1 MRANKMKGV
10 NGEVLRRKIYT
21 QLLAWK
27 NSKAK
32 KDAILLRGVRQ
43 CGKTYI
49 VREFGKREYTSFIE
63 INFIERPDL
72 QDIFTGN
79 LNVDNMI
86 QQIKLNLPGCEFIPG
101 DTLLFFDEI
110 QDAPNARTSLKFWA
124 QDGRFD
130 CIASGSLLGID
141 YKNEV
146 SIPVG
151 YEQQLVMHTLD
162 LEEFLWALEIDMQ
175 LQDLLLPY
183 VDGTKRIPDATHN
196 ALSKYLQEYMV
207 VGGLP
212 EVVSTYVA
220 TKDFYKVHLLQEKI
234 LRDYQDD
241 IAKYAVNQDKI
252 KAKQCF
258 LSIPR
263 QLSKENHKFQYSVVE
278 KKATARKFISSLDW
292 LHNAGLI
299 DFAYNVN
306 SLWFPLKAYVKAEQF
321 RVYLCD
327 IGLLVAMYGYQMKVA
342 ILSDALE
349 GPAKGGIYE
358 SLVADILAKRGEELY
373 YYKKEDSTLEIEF
386 LLERDCKLV
395 PIEVK
400 ARKGATRSLNELLKM
415 EQIEKG
421 YKLTAQNT
429 GVVDKKITLPLYMST
444 VI

>member
-1 MRANKMKGV
+1 M
-10 NGEVLRRKIYT
+10 LRRKIYDK
-21 QLLAWK
+21 LLAWK
-27 NSKAK
+27 NNKGK

-49 VREFGKREYTSFIE
+49 VREFGKREYKNFIE
-63 INFIERPDL
+63 INFIERPDM
-72 QDIFTGN
+72 QAVFSGN
-79 LNVDNMI
+79 LDVDNMV
-86 QQIKLNLPGCEFIPG
+86 QQIKLSMPGCQFIPG
-101 DTLLFFDEI
+101 ETLLFLDEI
-110 QDAPNARTSLKFWA
+110 QDVPNARTSLKFWT

-130 CIASGSLLGID
+130 CIASGSLLGMD

-151 YEQQLVMHTLD
+151 YERQLIMRTLD
-162 LEEFLWALEIDMQ
+162 FEEFIWALGAEVNLKEM
-175 LQDLLLPY
+175 LAPY
-183 VDGTKRIPDATHN
+183 VDGAKRVPEAMHN
-196 ALSKYLQEYMV
+196 SLNKYLQEYMV

-212 EVVSTYVA
+212 EVVDTYIA
-220 TKDFYKVHLLQEKI
+220 TKDFYQVHLLQEKI

-241 IAKYAVNQDKI
+241 IAKYALNQDKI

-278 KKATARKFISSLDW
+278 KKATARKFTSSLDW

-306 SLWFPLKAYVKAEQF
+306 SPWFPLKAHVKEDQF
-321 RVYLCD
+321 RIYLCD
-327 IGLLVAMYGYQMKVA
+327 IGLLVAMYGYQLKIA
-342 ILSDALE
+342 LLSDALE

-386 LLERDCKLV
+386 ILERDCKLV
-395 PIEVK
+395 PVEVK
-400 ARKGATRSLNELLKM
+400 ARKGSTRSLNELLKM
-415 EQIEKG
+415 DNIERG

-429 GVVDKKITLPLYMST
+429 GVVEKKITLPLYMAA
-444 VI
+444 II

>member
-1 MRANKMKGV
+1 M
-10 NGEVLRRKIYT
+10 LRRKIYDK
-21 QLLAWK
+21 LLAWK
-27 NSKAK
+27 NNKGK

-49 VREFGKREYTSFIE
+49 VREFGKREYKNFIE
-63 INFIERPDL
+63 INFIERPDM
-72 QDIFTGN
+72 QAVFSGN
-79 LNVDNMI
+79 LDVDNMV
-86 QQIKLNLPGCEFIPG
+86 QQIKLSMPGCQFIPG
-101 DTLLFFDEI
+101 ETLLFLDEI
-110 QDAPNARTSLKFWA
+110 QDVPNARTSLKFWT

-130 CIASGSLLGID
+130 CIASGSLLGMD

-151 YEQQLVMHTLD
+151 YERQLIMRTLD
-162 LEEFLWALEIDMQ
+162 FEEFIWALGAEVNLKEM
-175 LQDLLLPY
+175 LAPY
-183 VDGTKRIPDATHN
+183 VDGAKRVPEAMHN
-196 ALSKYLQEYMV
+196 SLNKYLQEYMV

-212 EVVSTYVA
+212 EVVDTYIA
-220 TKDFYKVHLLQEKI
+220 TKDFYQVHLLQEKI

-241 IAKYAVNQDKI
+241 IAKYALNQDKI

-278 KKATARKFISSLDW
+278 KKATARKFTSSLDW

-306 SLWFPLKAYVKAEQF
+306 SPWFPLKAHVKEDQF

-327 IGLLVAMYGYQMKVA
+327 IGLLVAMYGYQLKIA
-342 ILSDALE
+342 LLSDALE

-386 LLERDCKLV
+386 ILERDCKLV
-395 PIEVK
+395 PVEVK
-400 ARKGATRSLNELLKM
+400 ARKDSTRSLNELLKM
-415 EQIEKG
+415 DNIERG

-429 GVVDKKITLPLYMST
+429 GVVEKKITLPLYMAA
-444 VI
+444 II

>member
-1 MRANKMKGV
+1 M
-10 NGEVLRRKIYT
+10 LRRKIYDK
-21 QLLAWK
+21 LLAWK
-27 NSKAK
+27 NSAGK
-32 KDAILLRGVRQ
+32 KDAVLLRGVRQ

-49 VREFGKREYTSFIE
+49 VREFGKREYKNFIE
-63 INFIERPDL
+63 INFIERPDM
-72 QDIFTGN
+72 QAVFSGN
-79 LNVDNMI
+79 LDVDSMV
-86 QQIKLNLPGCEFIPG
+86 QQIKLSMPGCQFIPG
-101 DTLLFFDEI
+101 ETLLFLDEI
-110 QDAPNARTSLKFWA
+110 QDAPNARTSLKFWT

-151 YEQQLVMHTLD
+151 YEQQLIMRTLD
-162 LEEFLWALEIDMQ
+162 FEEFLWALGVEVNLKEM
-175 LQDLLLPY
+175 LAPY
-183 VDGTKRIPDATHN
+183 VDGAKRVPEAMHN
-196 ALSKYLQEYMV
+196 SLNKYLQEYMV

-212 EVVSTYVA
+212 EVVDTYIA
-220 TKDFYKVHLLQEKI
+220 TKDFYQVHLLQEKI

-241 IAKYAVNQDKI
+241 IAKYALNQDKI

-278 KKATARKFISSLDW
+278 KKATARKFTSSLDW

-306 SLWFPLKAYVKAEQF
+306 SPWFPLKAYVKENQF

-327 IGLLVAMYGYQMKVA
+327 IGLLVAMYGYQLKIA
-342 ILSDALE
+342 LLSDALE

-386 LLERDCKLV
+386 ILERDCKLV
-395 PIEVK
+395 PVEVK
-400 ARKGATRSLNELLKM
+400 ARKGSTRSLNELLKM
-415 EQIEKG
+415 DNIERG

-429 GVVDKKITLPLYMST
+429 GVVEKKITLPLYMAA
-444 VI
+444 II

>member
-1 MRANKMKGV
+1 M
-10 NGEVLRRKIYT
+10 LRRKIYDK
-21 QLLAWK
+21 LLAWK
-27 NSKAK
+27 NNKGK

-49 VREFGKREYTSFIE
+49 VREFGKREYKNFIE
-63 INFIERPDL
+63 INFIERPDM
-72 QDIFTGN
+72 QAVFSGN
-79 LNVDNMI
+79 LDVDNMV
-86 QQIKLNLPGCEFIPG
+86 QQIKLSMPGCQFIPG
-101 DTLLFFDEI
+101 ETLLFLDEI
-110 QDAPNARTSLKFWA
+110 QDVPNARTSLKFWT

-130 CIASGSLLGID
+130 CIASGSLLGMD

-151 YEQQLVMHTLD
+151 YERQLIMRTLD
-162 LEEFLWALEIDMQ
+162 FEEFIWALGAEVNLKEM
-175 LQDLLLPY
+175 LAPY
-183 VDGTKRIPDATHN
+183 VDGAKRVPEAMHN
-196 ALSKYLQEYMV
+196 SLNKYLQEYMV

-212 EVVSTYVA
+212 EVVDTYIA
-220 TKDFYKVHLLQEKI
+220 TKDFYQVHLLQEKI

-241 IAKYAVNQDKI
+241 IAKYALNQDKI

-278 KKATARKFISSLDW
+278 KKATARKFTSSLDW

-306 SLWFPLKAYVKAEQF
+306 SPWFPLKAHVKEDQF

-327 IGLLVAMYGYQMKVA
+327 IGLLVAMYGYQLKIA
-342 ILSDALE
+342 LLSDALE

-386 LLERDCKLV
+386 ILERDCKLV
-395 PIEVK
+395 PVEVK
-400 ARKGATRSLNELLKM
+400 ARKGSTRSLNELLKM
-415 EQIEKG
+415 DNIEIG

-429 GVVDKKITLPLYMST
+429 GVVEKKITLPLYMAA
-444 VI
+444 II

>member
-1 MRANKMKGV
+1 M
-10 NGEVLRRKIYT
+10 LRRKIYDK
-21 QLLAWK
+21 LLAWK
-27 NSKAK
+27 NNKGK

-49 VREFGKREYTSFIE
+49 VREFGKREYKNFIE
-63 INFIERPDL
+63 INFIERPDM
-72 QDIFTGN
+72 QAVFSGN
-79 LNVDNMI
+79 LDVDNMV
-86 QQIKLNLPGCEFIPG
+86 QQIKLSMPGCQFIPG
-101 DTLLFFDEI
+101 ETLLFLDEI
-110 QDAPNARTSLKFWA
+110 QDVPNARTSLKFWT

-130 CIASGSLLGID
+130 CIASGSLLGMD

-151 YEQQLVMHTLD
+151 YEQQLIMRTLD
-162 LEEFLWALEIDMQ
+162 FEEFIWALGAEVNLKEM
-175 LQDLLLPY
+175 LAPY
-183 VDGTKRIPDATHN
+183 VDGAKRVPEAMHN
-196 ALSKYLQEYMV
+196 SLNKYLQEYMV

-212 EVVSTYVA
+212 EVVDTYIA
-220 TKDFYKVHLLQEKI
+220 TKDFYQVHLLQEKI

-241 IAKYAVNQDKI
+241 IAKYALNQDKI

-278 KKATARKFISSLDW
+278 KKATARKFTSSLDW

-306 SLWFPLKAYVKAEQF
+306 SPWFPLKAHVKEDQF

-327 IGLLVAMYGYQMKVA
+327 IGLLVAMYGYQLKIA
-342 ILSDALE
+342 LLSDVLE

-386 LLERDCKLV
+386 ILERDCKLV
-395 PIEVK
+395 PVEVK
-400 ARKGATRSLNELLKM
+400 ARKGSTRSLNELLKM
-415 EQIEKG
+415 DNIERG

-429 GVVDKKITLPLYMST
+429 GVVEKKITLPLYMAA
-444 VI
+444 II

>member
-1 MRANKMKGV
+1 M
-10 NGEVLRRKIYT
+10 LRRKIYE

-27 NSKAK
+27 KSEK
-32 KDAILLRGVRQ
+32 KDAILLRGVIQ

-49 VREFGKREYTSFIE
+49 VRELGRQEYKNFIE
-63 INFIERPDL
+63 INFIERPELKTVFSGSMD
-72 QDIFTGN
+72 
-79 LNVDNMI
+79 VDSMV
-86 QQIKLNLPGCEFIPG
+86 QQIKLNMPGCQFVPG
-101 DTLLFFDEI
+101 ETLLFLDEI
-110 QDAPNARTSLKFWA
+110 QDAPNARTSLKFWV

-151 YEQQLVMHTLD
+151 YEQQLIMRTLD
-162 LEEFLWALEIDMQ
+162 FEEFLWALNVDIK
-175 LQDLLLPY
+175 LQETLLPY
-183 VDGTKRIPDATHN
+183 LDGTKMVPEAMHS

-212 EVVSTYVA
+212 EVVSMYVA
-220 TKDFYKVHLLQEKI
+220 TKDFYKVHNLQEKI

-252 KAKQCF
+252 KARQCF

-306 SLWFPLKAYVKAEQF
+306 SLWFPLKAYVKEEQF

-327 IGLLVAMYGYQMKVA
+327 IGLLVAMYGYQMKA
-342 ILSDALE
+342 ALLTGSLE
-349 GPAKGGIYE
+349 GAAKGGLYE
-358 SLVADILAKRGEELY
+358 SLVADMLAKRGEDLY

-386 LLERDCKLV
+386 MLERSCRLV
-395 PIEVK
+395 PVEVK
-400 ARKGATRSLNELLKM
+400 AKKGSTRSLNELLKL
-415 EQIEKG
+415 EQIDRG

-429 GVVDKKITLPLYMST
+429 GVVGKKITLPLYMAA
-444 VI
+444 VM

>member
-1 MRANKMKGV
+1 M
-10 NGEVLRRKIYT
+10 LRRKIYDK
-21 QLLAWK
+21 LLAWK
-27 NSKAK
+27 KRTGK

-49 VREFGKREYTSFIE
+49 VREFGKREYKNFIE
-63 INFIERPDL
+63 INFIERPDM
-72 QDIFTGN
+72 QAVFSGN
-79 LNVDNMI
+79 LDVDNMV
-86 QQIKLNLPGCEFIPG
+86 QQIKLSMPGCQFIPG
-101 DTLLFFDEI
+101 ETLLFLDEI
-110 QDAPNARTSLKFWA
+110 QDAPNARTSLKFWT

-151 YEQQLVMHTLD
+151 YEQQLIMRTLD
-162 LEEFLWALEIDMQ
+162 FEEFIWALGAEVNLKEM
-175 LQDLLLPY
+175 LAPY
-183 VDGTKRIPDATHN
+183 VDGAKRVPEAMHN
-196 ALSKYLQEYMV
+196 SLNKYLQEYMV

-212 EVVSTYVA
+212 EVVDTYIA
-220 TKDFYKVHLLQEKI
+220 TKDFYQVHLLQEKI

-241 IAKYAVNQDKI
+241 IAKYALNQDKI

-278 KKATARKFISSLDW
+278 KKATARKFTSSLDW

-306 SLWFPLKAYVKAEQF
+306 SPWFPLKAYVKEDQF

-327 IGLLVAMYGYQMKVA
+327 IGLLVAMYGYQLKIA
-342 ILSDALE
+342 LLSDALE

-386 LLERDCKLV
+386 ILERDCKLV
-395 PIEVK
+395 PVEVK
-400 ARKGATRSLNELLKM
+400 ARKGSTRSLNELLKM
-415 EQIEKG
+415 DNIERG

-429 GVVDKKITLPLYMST
+429 GVVEKKITLPLYMAAI
-444 VI
+444 V

>member
-1 MRANKMKGV
+1 M
-10 NGEVLRRKIYT
+10 LRRKIYDK
-21 QLLAWK
+21 LLAWK
-27 NSKAK
+27 NNKGK

-49 VREFGKREYTSFIE
+49 VREFGKREYKNFIE
-63 INFIERPDL
+63 INFIERPDM
-72 QDIFTGN
+72 QAVFSGN
-79 LNVDNMI
+79 LDVDNMV
-86 QQIKLNLPGCEFIPG
+86 QQIKLSMPGCQFIPG
-101 DTLLFFDEI
+101 ETLLFLDEI
-110 QDAPNARTSLKFWA
+110 QDVPNARTSLKFWT

-130 CIASGSLLGID
+130 CIASGSLLGMD

-151 YEQQLVMHTLD
+151 YERQLIMRTLD
-162 LEEFLWALEIDMQ
+162 FEEFIWALGAEVNLKEM
-175 LQDLLLPY
+175 LAPY
-183 VDGTKRIPDATHN
+183 VDGAKRVPEAMHN
-196 ALSKYLQEYMV
+196 SLNKYLQEYMV

-212 EVVSTYVA
+212 EVVDTYIA
-220 TKDFYKVHLLQEKI
+220 TKDFYQVHLLQEKI

-241 IAKYAVNQDKI
+241 IAKYALNQDKI

-263 QLSKENHKFQYSVVE
+263 QLSKENHKFQYSAVE
-278 KKATARKFISSLDW
+278 KKTTARKFTSSLDW

-306 SLWFPLKAYVKAEQF
+306 SPWFPLKAHVKEDQF

-327 IGLLVAMYGYQMKVA
+327 IGLLVAMYGYQLKIA
-342 ILSDALE
+342 LLSDALE

-386 LLERDCKLV
+386 ILERDCKLV
-395 PIEVK
+395 PVEVK
-400 ARKGATRSLNELLKM
+400 ARKGSTRSLNELIKM
-415 EQIEKG
+415 DNIERG

-429 GVVDKKITLPLYMST
+429 GIVEKKITLPLYMAA
-444 VI
+444 II

>member
-1 MRANKMKGV
+1 M
-10 NGEVLRRKIYT
+10 LRRKIYDK
-21 QLLAWK
+21 LLAWK
-27 NSKAK
+27 NNKGK

-49 VREFGKREYTSFIE
+49 VREFGKREYKNFIE
-63 INFIERPDL
+63 INFIERPDM
-72 QDIFTGN
+72 QAVFSGN
-79 LNVDNMI
+79 LDVDNMVK
-86 QQIKLNLPGCEFIPG
+86 QIKLSMPGCQFIPG
-101 DTLLFFDEI
+101 ETLLFLDEI
-110 QDAPNARTSLKFWA
+110 QDVPNARTSLKFWT

-130 CIASGSLLGID
+130 CIASGSLLGMD

-151 YEQQLVMHTLD
+151 YEQQLIMRTLD
-162 LEEFLWALEIDMQ
+162 FEEFIWALGAEVNLKEM
-175 LQDLLLPY
+175 LAPY
-183 VDGTKRIPDATHN
+183 VDGAKRVPEAMHN
-196 ALSKYLQEYMV
+196 SLNKYLQEYMV

-212 EVVSTYVA
+212 EVVDTYIA
-220 TKDFYKVHLLQEKI
+220 TKDFYQVHLLQEKI
-234 LRDYQDD
+234 LREYQDD
-241 IAKYAVNQDKI
+241 IAKYALNQDKI

-278 KKATARKFISSLDW
+278 KKATARKFTSSLDW

-306 SLWFPLKAYVKAEQF
+306 SPWFPLKAHVKEDQF

-327 IGLLVAMYGYQMKVA
+327 IGLLVAMYGYQLKIA
-342 ILSDALE
+342 LLSDALE

-386 LLERDCKLV
+386 ILERDCKLV
-395 PIEVK
+395 PVEVK
-400 ARKGATRSLNELLKM
+400 ARKGSTRSLNELLKM
-415 EQIEKG
+415 DNIERG

-429 GVVDKKITLPLYMST
+429 GVVEKKITLPLYMAA
-444 VI
+444 II

>member
-1 MRANKMKGV
+1 M
-10 NGEVLRRKIYT
+10 LRRKIYDK
-21 QLLAWK
+21 LLAWK
-27 NSKAK
+27 NNKGK

-49 VREFGKREYTSFIE
+49 VREFGKREYKNFIE
-63 INFIERPDL
+63 INFIERPDM
-72 QDIFTGN
+72 QAVFSGN
-79 LNVDNMI
+79 LDVDNMV
-86 QQIKLNLPGCEFIPG
+86 QQIKLSMPGCQFIPG
-101 DTLLFFDEI
+101 ETLLFLDEI
-110 QDAPNARTSLKFWA
+110 QDVPNARTSLKFWT

-130 CIASGSLLGID
+130 CIASGSLLGMD

-151 YEQQLVMHTLD
+151 YERQLIMRTLD
-162 LEEFLWALEIDMQ
+162 FEEFIWALGAEVNLKEM
-175 LQDLLLPY
+175 LAPY
-183 VDGTKRIPDATHN
+183 VDGAKRVPEAMHN
-196 ALSKYLQEYMV
+196 SLNKYLQEYMV

-212 EVVSTYVA
+212 EVVDTYIA
-220 TKDFYKVHLLQEKI
+220 TKDFYQVHLLQEKI

-241 IAKYAVNQDKI
+241 IAKYALNQDKI

-278 KKATARKFISSLDW
+278 KKATARKFTSSLDW

-306 SLWFPLKAYVKAEQF
+306 SPWFPLKAHVKEDQF

-327 IGLLVAMYGYQMKVA
+327 IGLLVAMDGYQLKIA
-342 ILSDALE
+342 LLSDALE

-386 LLERDCKLV
+386 ILERDCKLV
-395 PIEVK
+395 PVEVK
-400 ARKGATRSLNELLKM
+400 ARKGSTRSLNELLKM
-415 EQIEKG
+415 DNIERG

-429 GVVDKKITLPLYMST
+429 GVVEKKITLPLYMAA
-444 VI
+444 II

>member
-1 MRANKMKGV
+1 M
-10 NGEVLRRKIYT
+10 LRRKIYDK
-21 QLLAWK
+21 LLAWK
-27 NSKAK
+27 NNKGK

-49 VREFGKREYTSFIE
+49 VREFCKREYKNFIE
-63 INFIERPDL
+63 INFIERPDM
-72 QDIFTGN
+72 QAVFSGN
-79 LNVDNMI
+79 LDVDNMV
-86 QQIKLNLPGCEFIPG
+86 QQIKLSMPGCQFIPG
-101 DTLLFFDEI
+101 ETLLFLDEI
-110 QDAPNARTSLKFWA
+110 QDVPNARTSLKFWT

-130 CIASGSLLGID
+130 CIASGSLLGMD

-151 YEQQLVMHTLD
+151 YEQQLIMRTLD
-162 LEEFLWALEIDMQ
+162 FEEFIWALGAEVNLKEM
-175 LQDLLLPY
+175 LAPY
-183 VDGTKRIPDATHN
+183 VDGAKRVPEAMHN
-196 ALSKYLQEYMV
+196 SLNKYLQEYMV

-212 EVVSTYVA
+212 EVVDTYIA
-220 TKDFYKVHLLQEKI
+220 TKDFYQVHLLQEKI

-241 IAKYAVNQDKI
+241 IAKYALNQDKI

-278 KKATARKFISSLDW
+278 KKATARKFTSSLDW

-306 SLWFPLKAYVKAEQF
+306 SPWFPLKAHVKEDQF

-327 IGLLVAMYGYQMKVA
+327 IGLLVAMYGYQLKIA
-342 ILSDALE
+342 LLSDALE

-386 LLERDCKLV
+386 ILERDCKLV
-395 PIEVK
+395 PVEVK
-400 ARKGATRSLNELLKM
+400 ARKGSTRSLNELLKM
-415 EQIEKG
+415 DNIERG

-429 GVVDKKITLPLYMST
+429 GVVEKKITLPLYMAA
-444 VI
+444 II

>member
-1 MRANKMKGV
+1 M
-10 NGEVLRRKIYT
+10 LRRKIYDK
-21 QLLAWK
+21 LLAWK
-27 NSKAK
+27 NNQGK

-49 VREFGKREYTSFIE
+49 VREFGKREYKNFIE
-63 INFIERPDL
+63 INFIERPDM
-72 QDIFTGN
+72 QAVFSGN
-79 LNVDNMI
+79 LDVDNMV
-86 QQIKLNLPGCEFIPG
+86 QQIKLSMPGCQFIPSE
-101 DTLLFFDEI
+101 TLLFLDEI
-110 QDAPNARTSLKFWA
+110 QDVPNARTSLKFWT

-130 CIASGSLLGID
+130 CIASGSLLGMD

-151 YEQQLVMHTLD
+151 YEQQLIMRTLD
-162 LEEFLWALEIDMQ
+162 FEEFIWALGAEVNLKEM
-175 LQDLLLPY
+175 LAPY
-183 VDGTKRIPDATHN
+183 VDGAKRVPEAMHN
-196 ALSKYLQEYMV
+196 SLNKYLQEYMV

-212 EVVSTYVA
+212 EVVDTYIA
-220 TKDFYKVHLLQEKI
+220 TKDFYQVHLLQEKI

-241 IAKYAVNQDKI
+241 IAKYALNQDKI

-278 KKATARKFISSLDW
+278 KKATARKFTSSLDW

-306 SLWFPLKAYVKAEQF
+306 SPWFPLKAHVKEDQF

-327 IGLLVAMYGYQMKVA
+327 IGLLVAMYGYQLKIA
-342 ILSDALE
+342 LLSDALE

-386 LLERDCKLV
+386 ILERDCKLV
-395 PIEVK
+395 PVEVK
-400 ARKGATRSLNELLKM
+400 ARKGSTRSLNELLKM
-415 EQIEKG
+415 DNIERG

-429 GVVDKKITLPLYMST
+429 GVVEKKITLPLYMAA
-444 VI
+444 II

>member
-1 MRANKMKGV
+1 M
-10 NGEVLRRKIYT
+10 LRQKIYDK
-21 QLLAWK
+21 LLAWK
-27 NSKAK
+27 NNKGK

-49 VREFGKREYTSFIE
+49 VREFGKREYKNFIE
-63 INFIERPDL
+63 INFIERPDM
-72 QDIFTGN
+72 QAVFSGN
-79 LNVDNMI
+79 LDVDNMV
-86 QQIKLNLPGCEFIPG
+86 QQIKLSMPGCQFIPG
-101 DTLLFFDEI
+101 ETLLFLDEI
-110 QDAPNARTSLKFWA
+110 QDVPNARTSLKFWT

-130 CIASGSLLGID
+130 CIASGSLLGMD

-151 YEQQLVMHTLD
+151 YEQQLIMRTLD
-162 LEEFLWALEIDMQ
+162 FEEFIWALGAEVNLKEM
-175 LQDLLLPY
+175 LAPY
-183 VDGTKRIPDATHN
+183 VDGAKRVPEAMHN
-196 ALSKYLQEYMV
+196 SLNKYLQEYMV

-212 EVVSTYVA
+212 EVVDTYIA
-220 TKDFYKVHLLQEKI
+220 TKDFYQVHLLQEKI

-241 IAKYAVNQDKI
+241 IAKYALNQDKI

-278 KKATARKFISSLDW
+278 KKATARKFTSSLDW

-306 SLWFPLKAYVKAEQF
+306 SPWFPLKAHVKEDQF

-327 IGLLVAMYGYQMKVA
+327 IGLLVAMYGYQLKIA
-342 ILSDALE
+342 LLSDALE

-386 LLERDCKLV
+386 ILERDCKLV
-395 PIEVK
+395 PVEVK
-400 ARKGATRSLNELLKM
+400 ARKGSTRSLNELLKM
-415 EQIEKG
+415 DNIERG

-429 GVVDKKITLPLYMST
+429 GVVEKKITLPLYMAA
-444 VI
+444 II

>member
-1 MRANKMKGV
+1 M
-10 NGEVLRRKIYT
+10 LRRKIYDK
-21 QLLAWK
+21 LLAWK
-27 NSKAK
+27 NNKGK

-49 VREFGKREYTSFIE
+49 VREFGKREYKNFIE
-63 INFIERPDL
+63 INFIERPDM
-72 QDIFTGN
+72 QAVFSGN
-79 LNVDNMI
+79 LDVDNMV
-86 QQIKLNLPGCEFIPG
+86 QQIKLSMPGCQFIPG
-101 DTLLFFDEI
+101 ETLLFLDEI
-110 QDAPNARTSLKFWA
+110 QDVPNARTSLKFWT

-130 CIASGSLLGID
+130 CIASGSLLGMD

-151 YEQQLVMHTLD
+151 YERQLIMRTLD
-162 LEEFLWALEIDMQ
+162 FEEFIWALGAEVNLKEM
-175 LQDLLLPY
+175 LAPY
-183 VDGTKRIPDATHN
+183 VDGAKRVPEAMHN
-196 ALSKYLQEYMV
+196 SLNKYLQEYMV

-212 EVVSTYVA
+212 EVVDTYIA
-220 TKDFYKVHLLQEKI
+220 TKDFYQVHLLQEKI

-241 IAKYAVNQDKI
+241 IAKYAMNQDKI

-278 KKATARKFISSLDW
+278 KKATARKFTSSLDW

-306 SLWFPLKAYVKAEQF
+306 SPWFPLKAHVKEDQF

-327 IGLLVAMYGYQMKVA
+327 IGLLVAMYGYQLKIA
-342 ILSDALE
+342 LLSDALE

-386 LLERDCKLV
+386 ILERDCKLV
-395 PIEVK
+395 PVEVK
-400 ARKGATRSLNELLKM
+400 ARKGSTRSLNELLKM
-415 EQIEKG
+415 DNIERG

-429 GVVDKKITLPLYMST
+429 GVVEKKITLPLYMAA
-444 VI
+444 II

>member
-1 MRANKMKGV
+1 MDYFLFNFSGV
-10 NGEVLRRKIYT
+10 QFHYT
-21 QLLAWK
+21 MSQYK
-27 NSKAK
+27 N
-32 KDAILLRGVRQ
+32 
-43 CGKTYI
+43 
-49 VREFGKREYTSFIE
+49 FIE
-63 INFIERPDL
+63 INFIERPDM
-72 QDIFTGN
+72 QAVFSGN
-79 LNVDNMI
+79 LDVDNMV
-86 QQIKLNLPGCEFIPG
+86 QQIKLSMPGCQFIPG
-101 DTLLFFDEI
+101 ETLLFLDEI
-110 QDAPNARTSLKFWA
+110 QDVPNARTSLKFWT

-130 CIASGSLLGID
+130 CIASGSLLGMD

-151 YEQQLVMHTLD
+151 YEQQLIMRTLD
-162 LEEFLWALEIDMQ
+162 FEEFIWALGAEVNLKEM
-175 LQDLLLPY
+175 LAPY
-183 VDGTKRIPDATHN
+183 VDGAKRVPEAMHN
-196 ALSKYLQEYMV
+196 SLNKYLQEYMV

-212 EVVSTYVA
+212 EVVDTYIA
-220 TKDFYKVHLLQEKI
+220 TKDFYQVHLLQEKI

-241 IAKYAVNQDKI
+241 IAKYALNQDKI

-278 KKATARKFISSLDW
+278 KKATARKFTSSLDW

-306 SLWFPLKAYVKAEQF
+306 SPWFPLKAHVKEDQF

-327 IGLLVAMYGYQMKVA
+327 IGLLVAMYGYQLKIA
-342 ILSDALE
+342 LLSDALE

-386 LLERDCKLV
+386 ILERDCKLV
-395 PIEVK
+395 PVEVK
-400 ARKGATRSLNELLKM
+400 ARKGSTRSLNELLKM
-415 EQIEKG
+415 DNIERG

-429 GVVDKKITLPLYMST
+429 GVVEKKITLPLYMAA
-444 VI
+444 II

>member
-1 MRANKMKGV
+1 M
-10 NGEVLRRKIYT
+10 LRRKIYDK
-21 QLLAWK
+21 LLAWK
-27 NSKAK
+27 NNKGK

-49 VREFGKREYTSFIE
+49 VREFGKREYKNFIE
-63 INFIERPDL
+63 INFIERPDM
-72 QDIFTGN
+72 QAVFSGN
-79 LNVDNMI
+79 LDVDNMV
-86 QQIKLNLPGCEFIPG
+86 QQIKLSMPGCQFIPG
-101 DTLLFFDEI
+101 ETLLFLDEI
-110 QDAPNARTSLKFWA
+110 QDVPNARTSLKFWT

-130 CIASGSLLGID
+130 CIASGSLLGMD

-151 YEQQLVMHTLD
+151 YEQQLIMRTLD
-162 LEEFLWALEIDMQ
+162 FEEFIWALGAEVNLKEM
-175 LQDLLLPY
+175 LAPY
-183 VDGTKRIPDATHN
+183 VDGAKRVPEAMHN
-196 ALSKYLQEYMV
+196 SLNKYLQEYMV

-212 EVVSTYVA
+212 EVVDTYIA
-220 TKDFYKVHLLQEKI
+220 TKDFYQVHLLQEKI

-241 IAKYAVNQDKI
+241 IAKYALNQDKI

-278 KKATARKFISSLDW
+278 KKATARKFTSSLDW

-306 SLWFPLKAYVKAEQF
+306 SPWFPLKAHVKEDQF

-327 IGLLVAMYGYQMKVA
+327 IGLLVAMYGYQLKIA
-342 ILSDALE
+342 LLSDALE

-373 YYKKEDSTLEIEF
+373 YYKKEDSTLEIEVI
-386 LLERDCKLV
+386 LERDCKLV
-395 PIEVK
+395 PVEVK
-400 ARKGATRSLNELLKM
+400 ARKGSTRSLNELLKM
-415 EQIEKG
+415 DNIERG

-429 GVVDKKITLPLYMST
+429 GVVEKKITLPLYMAA
-444 VI
+444 II

>member
-1 MRANKMKGV
+1 M
-10 NGEVLRRKIYT
+10 LRRKIYDK
-21 QLLAWK
+21 LLAWK
-27 NSKAK
+27 NNKGK

-49 VREFGKREYTSFIE
+49 VREFGKREYKNFIE
-63 INFIERPDL
+63 INFIERPDM
-72 QDIFTGN
+72 QAVFSGN
-79 LNVDNMI
+79 LDVDNMV
-86 QQIKLNLPGCEFIPG
+86 QQIKLSMPGCQFIPG
-101 DTLLFFDEI
+101 ETLLFLDEI
-110 QDAPNARTSLKFWA
+110 QDVPNARTSLKFWT

-130 CIASGSLLGID
+130 CIASGSLLGRD

-151 YEQQLVMHTLD
+151 YERQLIMRTLD
-162 LEEFLWALEIDMQ
+162 FEEFIWALGAEVNLKEM
-175 LQDLLLPY
+175 LAPY
-183 VDGTKRIPDATHN
+183 VDGAKRVPEAMHN
-196 ALSKYLQEYMV
+196 SLNKYLQEYMV

-212 EVVSTYVA
+212 EVVDTYIA
-220 TKDFYKVHLLQEKI
+220 TKDFYQVYLLQEKI

-241 IAKYAVNQDKI
+241 IAKYALNQDKI

-278 KKATARKFISSLDW
+278 KKATARKFTSSLDW

-306 SLWFPLKAYVKAEQF
+306 SLWFPLKAHVKEDQF

-327 IGLLVAMYGYQMKVA
+327 IGLLVAMYGYQLKIA
-342 ILSDALE
+342 LLSDALE

-386 LLERDCKLV
+386 ILERDCKLV
-395 PIEVK
+395 PVEVK
-400 ARKGATRSLNELLKM
+400 ARKGSTRSLNELLKM
-415 EQIEKG
+415 DNIERG

-429 GVVDKKITLPLYMST
+429 GVVEKKITLPLYMAA
-444 VI
+444 II

>member
-1 MRANKMKGV
+1 M
-10 NGEVLRRKIYT
+10 LRRKIYDK
-21 QLLAWK
+21 LLAWK
-27 NSKAK
+27 NNKGK

-49 VREFGKREYTSFIE
+49 VREFGKREYKNFIE
-63 INFIERPDL
+63 INFIERPDM
-72 QDIFTGN
+72 QAVFSGN
-79 LNVDNMI
+79 LDVDNMV
-86 QQIKLNLPGCEFIPG
+86 QQIKLSMPGCQFIPG
-101 DTLLFFDEI
+101 ETLLFLDEI
-110 QDAPNARTSLKFWA
+110 QDVPNARTSLKFWT

-130 CIASGSLLGID
+130 CIASGSLLGMD

-151 YEQQLVMHTLD
+151 YEQQLIMRTLD
-162 LEEFLWALEIDMQ
+162 FEEFIWALGAEVNLKEM
-175 LQDLLLPY
+175 LAPY
-183 VDGTKRIPDATHN
+183 VDGAKRVPEAMHN
-196 ALSKYLQEYMV
+196 SLNKYLQEYMV

-212 EVVSTYVA
+212 EVVDTYIA
-220 TKDFYKVHLLQEKI
+220 TKDFYQVHILQEKI

-241 IAKYAVNQDKI
+241 IAKYALNQDKI

-263 QLSKENHKFQYSVVE
+263 QLRKENHKFQYSVVE
-278 KKATARKFISSLDW
+278 KKATARKFTSSLDW

-306 SLWFPLKAYVKAEQF
+306 SPWFPLKAHVKEDQF

-327 IGLLVAMYGYQMKVA
+327 IGLLVAMYGYQLKIA
-342 ILSDALE
+342 LLSDALE

-386 LLERDCKLV
+386 ILERDCKLV
-395 PIEVK
+395 PVEVK
-400 ARKGATRSLNELLKM
+400 ARKGSTRSLNELLKM
-415 EQIEKG
+415 DNIERG

-429 GVVDKKITLPLYMST
+429 GVVEKKITLPLYMAA
-444 VI
+444 II

>member
-1 MRANKMKGV
+1 M
-10 NGEVLRRKIYT
+10 LRRKIYDK
-21 QLLAWK
+21 LLAWK
-27 NSKAK
+27 NNKGK

-49 VREFGKREYTSFIE
+49 VREFGKREYKNFIE
-63 INFIERPDL
+63 INFIERPDM
-72 QDIFTGN
+72 QAVFSGN
-79 LNVDNMI
+79 LDVDNMV
-86 QQIKLNLPGCEFIPG
+86 QQIKLSMPGCQFIPG
-101 DTLLFFDEI
+101 ETLLFLDEI
-110 QDAPNARTSLKFWA
+110 QDVPNARTSLKFWT

-130 CIASGSLLGID
+130 CIASGSLLGMD

-151 YEQQLVMHTLD
+151 YEQQLIMRTLD
-162 LEEFLWALEIDMQ
+162 FEEFIWALGAEVNLKEM
-175 LQDLLLPY
+175 LAPY
-183 VDGTKRIPDATHN
+183 VDGAKRVPEAMHN
-196 ALSKYLQEYMV
+196 SLNKYLQEYMV

-212 EVVSTYVA
+212 EVVDTYIA
-220 TKDFYKVHLLQEKI
+220 TKDFYQVHLLQEKI

-241 IAKYAVNQDKI
+241 IAKYALNQDKI

-278 KKATARKFISSLDW
+278 KKATARKFTSSLDW

-306 SLWFPLKAYVKAEQF
+306 SLWFPLKAHVKEDQF

-327 IGLLVAMYGYQMKVA
+327 IGLLVAMYGYQLKIA
-342 ILSDALE
+342 LLSDALE

-386 LLERDCKLV
+386 ILERDCKLV
-395 PIEVK
+395 PVEVK
-400 ARKGATRSLNELLKM
+400 ARKGSTRSLNELLKM
-415 EQIEKG
+415 DNIERG

-429 GVVDKKITLPLYMST
+429 GVVEKKITLPLYMAA
-444 VI
+444 II

>member
-1 MRANKMKGV
+1 M
-10 NGEVLRRKIYT
+10 LRRKIYDK
-21 QLLAWK
+21 LLVWK
-27 NSKAK
+27 NNKGK

-49 VREFGKREYTSFIE
+49 VREFGKREYKNFIE
-63 INFIERPDL
+63 INFIERPDM
-72 QDIFTGN
+72 QAVFSGN
-79 LNVDNMI
+79 LDVDNMV
-86 QQIKLNLPGCEFIPG
+86 QQIKLSMTGCQFIPG
-101 DTLLFFDEI
+101 ETLLFLDEI
-110 QDAPNARTSLKFWA
+110 QDVPNARTSLKFWT

-130 CIASGSLLGID
+130 CIASGSLLGMD

-151 YEQQLVMHTLD
+151 YERQLIMRTLD
-162 LEEFLWALEIDMQ
+162 FEEFIWALGAEVNLKEM
-175 LQDLLLPY
+175 LAPY
-183 VDGTKRIPDATHN
+183 VDGAKRVPEAMHN
-196 ALSKYLQEYMV
+196 SLNKYLQEYMV

-212 EVVSTYVA
+212 EVVDTYIA
-220 TKDFYKVHLLQEKI
+220 TKDFYQVHLLQEKI

-241 IAKYAVNQDKI
+241 IAKYALNQDKI

-278 KKATARKFISSLDW
+278 KKATARKFTSSLDW

-306 SLWFPLKAYVKAEQF
+306 SPWFPLKAHVKEDQF

-327 IGLLVAMYGYQMKVA
+327 IGLLVAMYGYQLKIA
-342 ILSDALE
+342 LLSDALE

-386 LLERDCKLV
+386 ILERDCKLV
-395 PIEVK
+395 PVEVK
-400 ARKGATRSLNELLKM
+400 ARKGSTRSLNELLKM
-415 EQIEKG
+415 DNIERG

-429 GVVDKKITLPLYMST
+429 GVVEKKITLPLYMAA
-444 VI
+444 II

>member
-1 MRANKMKGV
+1 M
-10 NGEVLRRKIYT
+10 LRRKIYDK
-21 QLLAWK
+21 LLAWK
-27 NSKAK
+27 NNKGK

-49 VREFGKREYTSFIE
+49 VREFGKREYKNFIE
-63 INFIERPDL
+63 INFIERPDM
-72 QDIFTGN
+72 QAVFSGN
-79 LNVDNMI
+79 LDVDNMV
-86 QQIKLNLPGCEFIPG
+86 QQIKLSMPGCQFIPG
-101 DTLLFFDEI
+101 ETLLFLDEI
-110 QDAPNARTSLKFWA
+110 QDVPNARTSLKFWT

-130 CIASGSLLGID
+130 CIASGSLLGMD

-151 YEQQLVMHTLD
+151 YERQLIMRTLD
-162 LEEFLWALEIDMQ
+162 FEEFIWALGAEVNLKEM
-175 LQDLLLPY
+175 LATY
-183 VDGTKRIPDATHN
+183 VDGAKRVPEAMHN
-196 ALSKYLQEYMV
+196 SLNKYLQEYMV

-212 EVVSTYVA
+212 EVVDTYIA
-220 TKDFYKVHLLQEKI
+220 TKDFYQVHLLQEKI

-241 IAKYAVNQDKI
+241 IAKYALNQDKI

-278 KKATARKFISSLDW
+278 KKATARKFTSSLDW

-306 SLWFPLKAYVKAEQF
+306 SPWFPLKAHVKEDQF

-327 IGLLVAMYGYQMKVA
+327 IGLLVAMYGYQLKIA
-342 ILSDALE
+342 LLSDALE

-386 LLERDCKLV
+386 ILERDCKLV
-395 PIEVK
+395 PVEVK
-400 ARKGATRSLNELLKM
+400 ARKGSTRSLNELLKM
-415 EQIEKG
+415 DNIERG

-429 GVVDKKITLPLYMST
+429 GVVEKKITLPLYMAA
-444 VI
+444 II

>member
-1 MRANKMKGV
+1 M
-10 NGEVLRRKIYT
+10 LRRKIYDK
-21 QLLAWK
+21 LLAWK
-27 NSKAK
+27 NNKGK

-49 VREFGKREYTSFIE
+49 VREFGKREYKNFIE
-63 INFIERPDL
+63 INFIERPDM
-72 QDIFTGN
+72 QAVFSGN
-79 LNVDNMI
+79 LDIDNMV
-86 QQIKLNLPGCEFIPG
+86 QQIKLSMPGCQFIPG
-101 DTLLFFDEI
+101 ETLLFLDEI
-110 QDAPNARTSLKFWA
+110 QDVPNARTSLKFWT

-130 CIASGSLLGID
+130 CIGSGSLLGMD

-151 YEQQLVMHTLD
+151 YEQQLIMRTLD
-162 LEEFLWALEIDMQ
+162 FEEFIWALGAEVNLKEM
-175 LQDLLLPY
+175 LAPY
-183 VDGTKRIPDATHN
+183 VDGAKRVPEAMHN
-196 ALSKYLQEYMV
+196 SLNKYLQEYMV

-212 EVVSTYVA
+212 EVVDTYIA
-220 TKDFYKVHLLQEKI
+220 TKDFYQVHLLQEKI

-241 IAKYAVNQDKI
+241 IAKYALNQDKI

-278 KKATARKFISSLDW
+278 KKATARKFTSSLDW

-306 SLWFPLKAYVKAEQF
+306 SPWFPLKAHVKEDQF

-327 IGLLVAMYGYQMKVA
+327 IGLLVAMYGYQLKIA
-342 ILSDALE
+342 LLSDALE

-386 LLERDCKLV
+386 ILERDCKLV
-395 PIEVK
+395 PVEVK
-400 ARKGATRSLNELLKM
+400 ARKGSTRSLNELLKM
-415 EQIEKG
+415 DNIERG

-429 GVVDKKITLPLYMST
+429 GVVEKKITLPLYMAA
-444 VI
+444 II

>member
-1 MRANKMKGV
+1 M
-10 NGEVLRRKIYT
+10 LRRKIYDK
-21 QLLAWK
+21 LLAWK
-27 NSKAK
+27 NNKGK

-49 VREFGKREYTSFIE
+49 VREFGKREYKNFIE
-63 INFIERPDL
+63 INFIERPDMQAVFSGSL
-72 QDIFTGN
+72 D
-79 LNVDNMI
+79 VDNMV
-86 QQIKLNLPGCEFIPG
+86 QQIKLSMPGCQFIPG
-101 DTLLFFDEI
+101 ETLLFLDEI
-110 QDAPNARTSLKFWA
+110 QDAPNARTSLKFWT

-151 YEQQLVMHTLD
+151 YEQQLIMRTLD
-162 LEEFLWALEIDMQ
+162 FEEFIWALGAEVNLKEM
-175 LQDLLLPY
+175 LVPY
-183 VDGTKRIPDATHN
+183 VDGAKRVPEAMHN
-196 ALSKYLQEYMV
+196 SLNKYLQEYMV

-212 EVVSTYVA
+212 EVVDTYIA
-220 TKDFYKVHLLQEKI
+220 TKDFYQVHLLQEKI

-241 IAKYAVNQDKI
+241 IAKYALNQDKI

-278 KKATARKFISSLDW
+278 KKATARKFTSSLDW

-306 SLWFPLKAYVKAEQF
+306 SPWFPLKAYVKEDQF

-327 IGLLVAMYGYQMKVA
+327 IGLLVAMYGYQLKIA
-342 ILSDALE
+342 LLSDALE

-386 LLERDCKLV
+386 ILERDCKLV
-395 PIEVK
+395 PVEVK
-400 ARKGATRSLNELLKM
+400 ARKGSTRSLNELLKM
-415 EQIEKG
+415 DNIERG

-429 GVVDKKITLPLYMST
+429 GVVEKKITLPLYMAA
-444 VI
+444 II

>member
-1 MRANKMKGV
+1 M
-10 NGEVLRRKIYT
+10 LRRKIYDK
-21 QLLAWK
+21 LLAWK
-27 NSKAK
+27 NNKGK

-49 VREFGKREYTSFIE
+49 VREFGKREYKNFIE
-63 INFIERPDL
+63 INFIERPDM
-72 QDIFTGN
+72 QAVFSGN
-79 LNVDNMI
+79 LDVDNMV
-86 QQIKLNLPGCEFIPG
+86 QQIKLSMPGCQFIPG
-101 DTLLFFDEI
+101 ETLLFLDEI
-110 QDAPNARTSLKFWA
+110 QDVPNARTSLKFWT

-130 CIASGSLLGID
+130 CIASGSLLGMD

-151 YEQQLVMHTLD
+151 YEQQLIMRTLD
-162 LEEFLWALEIDMQ
+162 FEEFIWALGAEVNLKEM
-175 LQDLLLPY
+175 LAPY
-183 VDGTKRIPDATHN
+183 VDGAKRVPEAMHN
-196 ALSKYLQEYMV
+196 SLNKYLQEYMV

-212 EVVSTYVA
+212 EVVDTYIA
-220 TKDFYKVHLLQEKI
+220 TKDFYQVHLLQEKI

-241 IAKYAVNQDKI
+241 IAKYALNQDKI

-278 KKATARKFISSLDW
+278 KKATARKFTSSLDW

-306 SLWFPLKAYVKAEQF
+306 SPWFPLKAHVKEDQF

-327 IGLLVAMYGYQMKVA
+327 IGLLVARYGYQLKIA
-342 ILSDALE
+342 LLSDALE

-386 LLERDCKLV
+386 ILERDCKLV
-395 PIEVK
+395 PVEVK
-400 ARKGATRSLNELLKM
+400 ARKGSTRSLNELLKM
-415 EQIEKG
+415 DNIERG

-429 GVVDKKITLPLYMST
+429 GVVEKKITLPLYMAA
-444 VI
+444 II

>member
-1 MRANKMKGV
+1 M
-10 NGEVLRRKIYT
+10 LRRKIYDK
-21 QLLAWK
+21 LLAWK
-27 NSKAK
+27 NNKGK

-49 VREFGKREYTSFIE
+49 VREFGKREYKNFIE
-63 INFIERPDL
+63 INFIERPDM
-72 QDIFTGN
+72 QAVFSGN
-79 LNVDNMI
+79 LDVDNMV
-86 QQIKLNLPGCEFIPG
+86 QQIKLSMPGCQFIPG
-101 DTLLFFDEI
+101 ETLLFLDEI
-110 QDAPNARTSLKFWA
+110 QDVPNARTSLKFWT

-130 CIASGSLLGID
+130 CIASGSLLGMD

-151 YEQQLVMHTLD
+151 YEQQLIMRTLD
-162 LEEFLWALEIDMQ
+162 FEEFIWALGAEVNLKEM
-175 LQDLLLPY
+175 LAPY
-183 VDGTKRIPDATHN
+183 VDGVKRVPEAMHN
-196 ALSKYLQEYMV
+196 SLNKYLQEYMV

-212 EVVSTYVA
+212 EVVDTYIA
-220 TKDFYKVHLLQEKI
+220 TKDFYQVHLLQEKI

-241 IAKYAVNQDKI
+241 IAKYALNQDKI

-278 KKATARKFISSLDW
+278 KKATARKFTSSLDW

-306 SLWFPLKAYVKAEQF
+306 SLWFPLKAHVKEDQF

-327 IGLLVAMYGYQMKVA
+327 IGLLVAMYGYQLKIA
-342 ILSDALE
+342 LLSDALE

-386 LLERDCKLV
+386 ILERDCKLV
-395 PIEVK
+395 PVEVK
-400 ARKGATRSLNELLKM
+400 ARKGSTRSLNELLKM
-415 EQIEKG
+415 DNIERG

-429 GVVDKKITLPLYMST
+429 GVVEKKITLPLYMAA
-444 VI
+444 II

>member
-1 MRANKMKGV
+1 M
-10 NGEVLRRKIYT
+10 LRRKIYDK
-21 QLLAWK
+21 LLAWK
-27 NSKAK
+27 NNKGK

-49 VREFGKREYTSFIE
+49 VREFGKREYKNFIE
-63 INFIERPDL
+63 INFIERPDM
-72 QDIFTGN
+72 QAVFSEN
-79 LNVDNMI
+79 LDVDSMV
-86 QQIKLNLPGCEFIPG
+86 QQIKLSMPGCQFIPG
-101 DTLLFFDEI
+101 ETLLFLDEI
-110 QDAPNARTSLKFWA
+110 QDAPNARTSLKFWT

-151 YEQQLVMHTLD
+151 YEQQLIMRTLD
-162 LEEFLWALEIDMQ
+162 FEEFLWALGAEVNLKEM
-175 LQDLLLPY
+175 LAPY
-183 VDGTKRIPDATHN
+183 VDGAKRVPEAMHN
-196 ALSKYLQEYMV
+196 SLNKYLQEYMV

-212 EVVSTYVA
+212 EVVDTYIA
-220 TKDFYKVHLLQEKI
+220 TKDFYQVHLLQEKI

-241 IAKYAVNQDKI
+241 IAKYALNQDKI

-278 KKATARKFISSLDW
+278 KKATARKFTSSLDW

-306 SLWFPLKAYVKAEQF
+306 SPWFPLKAYVKEDQF

-327 IGLLVAMYGYQMKVA
+327 IGLLVAMYGYQLKIA
-342 ILSDALE
+342 LLSDALE

-358 SLVADILAKRGEELY
+358 GLVADILAKRGEELY

-386 LLERDCKLV
+386 ILERDCKLV
-395 PIEVK
+395 PVEVK
-400 ARKGATRSLNELLKM
+400 ARKGSTRSLNELLKM
-415 EQIEKG
+415 DNIERG

-429 GVVDKKITLPLYMST
+429 GVVEKKITLPLYMAA
-444 VI
+444 II

>member
-1 MRANKMKGV
+1 M
-10 NGEVLRRKIYT
+10 LRRKIYDK
-21 QLLAWK
+21 LLAWK
-27 NSKAK
+27 NNKGK

-49 VREFGKREYTSFIE
+49 VREFGKREYKNFIE
-63 INFIERPDL
+63 INFIERPDM
-72 QDIFTGN
+72 QAVFSGN
-79 LNVDNMI
+79 LDVDNMV
-86 QQIKLNLPGCEFIPG
+86 QQIKLSMPGCQFIPG
-101 DTLLFFDEI
+101 ETLLFLDEI
-110 QDAPNARTSLKFWA
+110 QDAPNARTSLKFWT

-151 YEQQLVMHTLD
+151 YEQQLIMRTLD
-162 LEEFLWALEIDMQ
+162 FEEFLWALGAEVNLKEM
-175 LQDLLLPY
+175 LAPY
-183 VDGTKRIPDATHN
+183 VDGAKRVPEAMHN
-196 ALSKYLQEYMV
+196 SLNKYLQEYMV

-212 EVVSTYVA
+212 EVVDTYIA
-220 TKDFYKVHLLQEKI
+220 TKDFYQVHLLQEKI

-241 IAKYAVNQDKI
+241 IAKYALNQDKI

-278 KKATARKFISSLDW
+278 KKATARKFTSSLDW

-306 SLWFPLKAYVKAEQF
+306 SPWFPLKAYVKEDQF

-327 IGLLVAMYGYQMKVA
+327 IGLLVAMYGYQLKIA
-342 ILSDALE
+342 LLSDALE

-386 LLERDCKLV
+386 ILERDCKLV
-395 PIEVK
+395 PVEVK
-400 ARKGATRSLNELLKM
+400 ARKGSTRSLNELLKM
-415 EQIEKG
+415 DNIERG

-429 GVVDKKITLPLYMST
+429 GVVEKKITLPLYMAA
-444 VI
+444 II

>member
-1 MRANKMKGV
+1 M
-10 NGEVLRRKIYT
+10 LRRKIYDK
-21 QLLAWK
+21 LLAWK
-27 NSKAK
+27 NNKGK

-49 VREFGKREYTSFIE
+49 VREFGKREYKNFIE
-63 INFIERPDL
+63 INFIERPDM
-72 QDIFTGN
+72 QAVFSGN
-79 LNVDNMI
+79 LDVDNMV
-86 QQIKLNLPGCEFIPG
+86 QQIKLSMPGCQFIPG
-101 DTLLFFDEI
+101 ETLLFLDEN
-110 QDAPNARTSLKFWA
+110 QDVPNARTSLKFWT

-130 CIASGSLLGID
+130 CIASGSLLGMD

-151 YEQQLVMHTLD
+151 YEQQLIMRTLD
-162 LEEFLWALEIDMQ
+162 FEEFIWALGAEVNLKEM
-175 LQDLLLPY
+175 LAPY
-183 VDGTKRIPDATHN
+183 VDGAKRVPEAMHN
-196 ALSKYLQEYMV
+196 SLNKYLQEYMV

-212 EVVSTYVA
+212 EVVDTYIA
-220 TKDFYKVHLLQEKI
+220 TKDFYQVHLLQEKI

-241 IAKYAVNQDKI
+241 IAKYALNQDKI

-278 KKATARKFISSLDW
+278 KKATARKFTSSLDW

-306 SLWFPLKAYVKAEQF
+306 SPWFPLKAHVKEDQF

-327 IGLLVAMYGYQMKVA
+327 IGLLVAMYGYQLKIA
-342 ILSDALE
+342 LLSDALE

-386 LLERDCKLV
+386 ILERDCKLV
-395 PIEVK
+395 PVEVK
-400 ARKGATRSLNELLKM
+400 ARKGSTRSLNELLKM
-415 EQIEKG
+415 DNIERG

-429 GVVDKKITLPLYMST
+429 GVVEKKITLPLYMAA
-444 VI
+444 II

>member
-1 MRANKMKGV
+1 M
-10 NGEVLRRKIYT
+10 LRRKIYDK
-21 QLLAWK
+21 LLAWK
-27 NSKAK
+27 NNQGK

-49 VREFGKREYTSFIE
+49 VREFGKREYKNFIE
-63 INFIERPDL
+63 INFIERPDM
-72 QDIFTGN
+72 QAVFSGN
-79 LNVDNMI
+79 LDVDNMV
-86 QQIKLNLPGCEFIPG
+86 QQIKLSMPGCQFIPG
-101 DTLLFFDEI
+101 ETLLFLDEI
-110 QDAPNARTSLKFWA
+110 QDVPNARTSLKFWT

-151 YEQQLVMHTLD
+151 YEQQLIMRTLD
-162 LEEFLWALEIDMQ
+162 FEEFIWALGAEVNLKEM
-175 LQDLLLPY
+175 LAPY
-183 VDGTKRIPDATHN
+183 VDGAKRVPEAMHN
-196 ALSKYLQEYMV
+196 SLNKYLQEYMV

-212 EVVSTYVA
+212 EVVDTYIA
-220 TKDFYKVHLLQEKI
+220 TKDFYQVHLLQEKI

-241 IAKYAVNQDKI
+241 IAKYALNQDKI

-278 KKATARKFISSLDW
+278 KKATARKFTSSLDW

-306 SLWFPLKAYVKAEQF
+306 SPWFPLKAYVKEDQF

-327 IGLLVAMYGYQMKVA
+327 IGLLVAMYGYQLKIA
-342 ILSDALE
+342 LLSDALE

-358 SLVADILAKRGEELY
+358 SLVADILAKKGEELY

-386 LLERDCKLV
+386 ILERDCKLV
-395 PIEVK
+395 PVEVK
-400 ARKGATRSLNELLKM
+400 ARKGSTRSLNELLKM
-415 EQIEKG
+415 DNIERG

-429 GVVDKKITLPLYMST
+429 GVVEKKITLPLYMAA
-444 VI
+444 II

>member
-1 MRANKMKGV
+1 M
-10 NGEVLRRKIYT
+10 LRRKIYDK
-21 QLLAWK
+21 LLAWK
-27 NSKAK
+27 NSAGK
-32 KDAILLRGVRQ
+32 KDAVLLRGVRQ

-49 VREFGKREYTSFIE
+49 VREFGKREYKNFIE
-63 INFIERPDL
+63 INFIERPDM
-72 QDIFTGN
+72 QAVFSGN
-79 LNVDNMI
+79 LDVDSMV
-86 QQIKLNLPGCEFIPG
+86 QQIKLSMPGCQFIPG
-101 DTLLFFDEI
+101 ETLLFLDEI
-110 QDAPNARTSLKFWA
+110 QDAPNARTSLKFWT

-151 YEQQLVMHTLD
+151 FEQQLIMRTLD
-162 LEEFLWALEIDMQ
+162 FEEFLWGLGVEVNLKEMLA
-175 LQDLLLPY
+175 PY
-183 VDGTKRIPDATHN
+183 VDGAKRVPEAMHN
-196 ALSKYLQEYMV
+196 SLNKYLQEYMV

-212 EVVSTYVA
+212 EVVDTYIA
-220 TKDFYKVHLLQEKI
+220 TKDFYQVHLLQEKI

-241 IAKYAVNQDKI
+241 IAKYALNQDKI

-278 KKATARKFISSLDW
+278 KKATARKFTSSLDW

-306 SLWFPLKAYVKAEQF
+306 SPWFPLKAYVKEDQF

-327 IGLLVAMYGYQMKVA
+327 IGLLVAMYGYQLKIA
-342 ILSDALE
+342 LLSDVLE

-386 LLERDCKLV
+386 ILERDCKLV
-395 PIEVK
+395 PVEVK
-400 ARKGATRSLNELLKM
+400 ARKGSTRSLNELLKM
-415 EQIEKG
+415 DNIERG

-429 GVVDKKITLPLYMST
+429 GVVEKKITLPLYMAA
-444 VI
+444 II

>member
-1 MRANKMKGV
+1 M
-10 NGEVLRRKIYT
+10 LRRKIYDK
-21 QLLAWK
+21 LLAWK
-27 NSKAK
+27 KRTGK

-49 VREFGKREYTSFIE
+49 VREFGKREYKNFIE
-63 INFIERPDL
+63 INFIERPDM
-72 QDIFTGN
+72 QAVFSGN
-79 LNVDNMI
+79 LDVDNMV
-86 QQIKLNLPGCEFIPG
+86 QQIKLSMPGCQFIPG
-101 DTLLFFDEI
+101 ETLLFLDEI
-110 QDAPNARTSLKFWA
+110 QDAPNARTSLKFWT

-151 YEQQLVMHTLD
+151 YEQQLIMRTLD
-162 LEEFLWALEIDMQ
+162 FEEFIWALGAEVNLKEM
-175 LQDLLLPY
+175 LAPY
-183 VDGTKRIPDATHN
+183 VDGAKRVPEAMHN
-196 ALSKYLQEYMV
+196 SLNKYLQEYMV

-212 EVVSTYVA
+212 EVVDTYIA

-241 IAKYAVNQDKI
+241 IAKYALNQDKI
-252 KAKQCF
+252 KARQCF

-278 KKATARKFISSLDW
+278 KKATARKFTSSLDW

-306 SLWFPLKAYVKAEQF
+306 SPWFPLKAYVKEDQF

-327 IGLLVAMYGYQMKVA
+327 IGLLVAMYGYQLKIA
-342 ILSDALE
+342 LLSDALE

-386 LLERDCKLV
+386 ILERDCKLV
-395 PIEVK
+395 PVEVK
-400 ARKGATRSLNELLKM
+400 ARKGSTRSLNELLKM
-415 EQIEKG
+415 DNIERG

-429 GVVDKKITLPLYMST
+429 GVVEKKITLPLYMAT
-444 VI
+444 II

>member
-1 MRANKMKGV
+1 M
-10 NGEVLRRKIYT
+10 LRRKIYDK
-21 QLLAWK
+21 LLAWK
-27 NSKAK
+27 NNKGK

-49 VREFGKREYTSFIE
+49 VREFGKREYKNFIE
-63 INFIERPDL
+63 INFIERPDM
-72 QDIFTGN
+72 QAVFSGN
-79 LNVDNMI
+79 LDVDNMV
-86 QQIKLNLPGCEFIPG
+86 QQIKLSMPGCQFIPG
-101 DTLLFFDEI
+101 ETLLFLDEI
-110 QDAPNARTSLKFWA
+110 QDAPNARTSLKFWM

-130 CIASGSLLGID
+130 CITSGSLLGID

-151 YEQQLVMHTLD
+151 YEQQLIMRTLD
-162 LEEFLWALEIDMQ
+162 FEEFIWALGAEVNLKEM
-175 LQDLLLPY
+175 LAPY
-183 VDGTKRIPDATHN
+183 VDGAKRVPEAMHN
-196 ALSKYLQEYMV
+196 SLNKYLQEYMV

-212 EVVSTYVA
+212 EVVDTYIA
-220 TKDFYKVHLLQEKI
+220 TKDFYQVHLLQEKI

-241 IAKYAVNQDKI
+241 IAKYALNQDKI

-278 KKATARKFISSLDW
+278 KKATARKFTSSLDW

-306 SLWFPLKAYVKAEQF
+306 SPWFPLKAYVKEDQF

-327 IGLLVAMYGYQMKVA
+327 IGLLVAMYGYQLKIA
-342 ILSDALE
+342 LLSDALE

-358 SLVADILAKRGEELY
+358 SLVADILAKRGQELY

-386 LLERDCKLV
+386 ILERECKLV
-395 PIEVK
+395 PVEVK
-400 ARKGATRSLNELLKM
+400 ARKGSTRSLNELLKIDN
-415 EQIEKG
+415 IERG

-429 GVVDKKITLPLYMST
+429 GVVEKKITLPLYMAA
-444 VI
+444 II

>member
-1 MRANKMKGV
+1 M
-10 NGEVLRRKIYT
+10 LRRKIYDK
-21 QLLAWK
+21 LLAWK
-27 NSKAK
+27 NSAGK
-32 KDAILLRGVRQ
+32 KDAVLLRGVRQ

-49 VREFGKREYTSFIE
+49 VREFGKREYKNFIE
-63 INFIERPDL
+63 INFIERPDM
-72 QDIFTGN
+72 QAVFSGN
-79 LNVDNMI
+79 LDVDSMV
-86 QQIKLNLPGCEFIPG
+86 QQIKLSMPGCQFIPG
-101 DTLLFFDEI
+101 ETLLFLDEI
-110 QDAPNARTSLKFWA
+110 QDAPNARTSLKFWT

-151 YEQQLVMHTLD
+151 YEQQLIMRTLD
-162 LEEFLWALEIDMQ
+162 FEEFLWALSVEVNLKDMLAPYIDG
-175 LQDLLLPY
+175 
-183 VDGTKRIPDATHN
+183 VKRVPEAMHN
-196 ALSKYLQEYMV
+196 SLNKYLQEYMV

-212 EVVSTYVA
+212 EVVDTYIA
-220 TKDFYKVHLLQEKI
+220 TKDFYQVHLLQEKI

-241 IAKYAVNQDKI
+241 IAKYALNQDKI

-278 KKATARKFISSLDW
+278 KKATARKFTSSLDW

-306 SLWFPLKAYVKAEQF
+306 SPWFPLKAYVKEDQF

-327 IGLLVAMYGYQMKVA
+327 IGLLVAMYGYQLKIA
-342 ILSDALE
+342 LLSDALE

-386 LLERDCKLV
+386 ILERDCKLV
-395 PIEVK
+395 PVEVK
-400 ARKGATRSLNELLKM
+400 ARKGSTRSLNELLKM
-415 EQIEKG
+415 DNVERG

-429 GVVDKKITLPLYMST
+429 GVVEKKITLPLYMAA
-444 VI
+444 II

>member
-1 MRANKMKGV
+1 M
-10 NGEVLRRKIYT
+10 LRRKIYDKI
-21 QLLAWK
+21 LAWK
-27 NSKAK
+27 NSAGK
-32 KDAILLRGVRQ
+32 KDAVLLRGVRQ

-49 VREFGKREYTSFIE
+49 VREFGKREYKNFIE
-63 INFIERPDL
+63 INFIERPDM
-72 QDIFTGN
+72 QAVFSGN
-79 LNVDNMI
+79 LDVDSMV
-86 QQIKLNLPGCEFIPG
+86 QQIKLSMPGCQFIPG
-101 DTLLFFDEI
+101 ETLLFLDEI
-110 QDAPNARTSLKFWA
+110 QDAPNARTSLKFWT

-151 YEQQLVMHTLD
+151 YEQQLIMRTLD
-162 LEEFLWALEIDMQ
+162 FEEFLWALGVEVNLKEMLAPYIDG
-175 LQDLLLPY
+175 
-183 VDGTKRIPDATHN
+183 VKRVPEAMHN
-196 ALSKYLQEYMV
+196 SLNKYLQEYMV

-212 EVVSTYVA
+212 EVVDTYIA
-220 TKDFYKVHLLQEKI
+220 TKDFYQVHLLQEKI

-241 IAKYAVNQDKI
+241 IAKYALNQDKI

-278 KKATARKFISSLDW
+278 KKATARKFTSSLDW

-306 SLWFPLKAYVKAEQF
+306 SPWFPLKAYVKEDQF

-327 IGLLVAMYGYQMKVA
+327 IGLLVAMYGYQLKIA
-342 ILSDALE
+342 LLSDALE

-386 LLERDCKLV
+386 ILERDCKLV
-395 PIEVK
+395 PVEVK
-400 ARKGATRSLNELLKM
+400 ARKGSTRSLNELLKM
-415 EQIEKG
+415 DNIERG

-429 GVVDKKITLPLYMST
+429 GVVEKKITLPLYMAA
-444 VI
+444 II

>member
-1 MRANKMKGV
+1 M
-10 NGEVLRRKIYT
+10 LPRKIYDK
-21 QLLAWK
+21 LLAWK
-27 NSKAK
+27 NSAGK
-32 KDAILLRGVRQ
+32 KDAVLLRGVRQ

-49 VREFGKREYTSFIE
+49 VREFGKREYKNFIE
-63 INFIERPDL
+63 INFIERPDM
-72 QDIFTGN
+72 QAVFSGN
-79 LNVDNMI
+79 LDVDSMV
-86 QQIKLNLPGCEFIPG
+86 QQIKLSMPGCQFIPG
-101 DTLLFFDEI
+101 ETLLFMDEI
-110 QDAPNARTSLKFWA
+110 QDAPNARTSLKFWI

-151 YEQQLVMHTLD
+151 YEQQLIMRTLD
-162 LEEFLWALEIDMQ
+162 FEEFLWALGVEVNLKEMLAPYIDG
-175 LQDLLLPY
+175 
-183 VDGTKRIPDATHN
+183 VKRVPEAMHN
-196 ALSKYLQEYMV
+196 SLNKYLQEYMV

-212 EVVSTYVA
+212 EVVDTYIA
-220 TKDFYKVHLLQEKI
+220 TKDFYQVHLLQEKI

-241 IAKYAVNQDKI
+241 IAKYALNQDKI

-278 KKATARKFISSLDW
+278 KKATARKFTSSLDW

-306 SLWFPLKAYVKAEQF
+306 SPWFPLKAYVKEDQF

-327 IGLLVAMYGYQMKVA
+327 IGLLVAMYGYQLKIA
-342 ILSDALE
+342 LLSDALE
-349 GPAKGGIYE
+349 GPVKGGIYE

-386 LLERDCKLV
+386 ILERDCKLV
-395 PIEVK
+395 PVEVK
-400 ARKGATRSLNELLKM
+400 ARKGSTRSLNELLKM
-415 EQIEKG
+415 DNIERG

-429 GVVDKKITLPLYMST
+429 GVVEKKITLPLYMAA
-444 VI
+444 II

>member
-1 MRANKMKGV
+1 M
-10 NGEVLRRKIYT
+10 LRRKIYDK
-21 QLLAWK
+21 LLAWK
-27 NSKAK
+27 NSAGK
-32 KDAILLRGVRQ
+32 KDAVLLRGVRQ

-49 VREFGKREYTSFIE
+49 VREFGKREYKNFIE
-63 INFIERPDL
+63 INFIERPDM
-72 QDIFTGN
+72 QAVFSGN
-79 LNVDNMI
+79 LDVDSMV
-86 QQIKLNLPGCEFIPG
+86 QQIKLSMPGCQFIPG
-101 DTLLFFDEI
+101 ETLLFLDEI
-110 QDAPNARTSLKFWA
+110 QDAPNARTSLKFWT

-151 YEQQLVMHTLD
+151 YEQQLIMRTLD
-162 LEEFLWALEIDMQ
+162 FEEFIWALGVEVN
-175 LQDLLLPY
+175 LKELLAPY
-183 VDGTKRIPDATHN
+183 VYGAKRVPEAMHN
-196 ALSKYLQEYMV
+196 SLNKYLQEYMV

-212 EVVSTYVA
+212 EVVDTYIA
-220 TKDFYKVHLLQEKI
+220 TNDFYQVHLLQEKI

-241 IAKYAVNQDKI
+241 IAKYALNQDKI

-278 KKATARKFISSLDW
+278 KKATARKFTSSLDW

-306 SLWFPLKAYVKAEQF
+306 SPWFPLKAYVKEDQF

-327 IGLLVAMYGYQMKVA
+327 IGLLVAMYGYQLKIA
-342 ILSDALE
+342 LLSDALE

-386 LLERDCKLV
+386 ILERDCKLV
-395 PIEVK
+395 PVEVK
-400 ARKGATRSLNELLKM
+400 ARKGSTRSLNELLKM
-415 EQIEKG
+415 DNIERG

-429 GVVDKKITLPLYMST
+429 GVVEKKVTLPLYMAA
-444 VI
+444 II

>member
-1 MRANKMKGV
+1 M
-10 NGEVLRRKIYT
+10 LRRKIYDK
-21 QLLAWK
+21 LLAWK
-27 NSKAK
+27 NNKGK

-49 VREFGKREYTSFIE
+49 VREFGKREYKNFIE
-63 INFIERPDL
+63 INFIERPDM
-72 QDIFTGN
+72 QAVFSGN
-79 LNVDNMI
+79 LDVDNMV
-86 QQIKLNLPGCEFIPG
+86 QQIKLSMPGCQFIPG
-101 DTLLFFDEI
+101 ETLLFLDEI
-110 QDAPNARTSLKFWA
+110 QDVPNARTSLKFWT

-130 CIASGSLLGID
+130 CIASGSLLGMD

-151 YEQQLVMHTLD
+151 YEQQLIMRTLD
-162 LEEFLWALEIDMQ
+162 FEEFIWALGAEVNLKEM
-175 LQDLLLPY
+175 LAPY
-183 VDGTKRIPDATHN
+183 VDGAKRVPEAMHN
-196 ALSKYLQEYMV
+196 SLNKYLQEYMV

-212 EVVSTYVA
+212 EVVDTYIA
-220 TKDFYKVHLLQEKI
+220 TKDFYQVHLLQEKI

-241 IAKYAVNQDKI
+241 IAKYALNQDKI

-263 QLSKENHKFQYSVVE
+263 QLSKGNHKFQYSVVE
-278 KKATARKFISSLDW
+278 KKATARKFTSSLDW

-306 SLWFPLKAYVKAEQF
+306 SPWFPLKAHVKEDQF

-327 IGLLVAMYGYQMKVA
+327 IGLLVAMYGYQLKIA
-342 ILSDALE
+342 LLSDALE

-386 LLERDCKLV
+386 ILERDCKLV
-395 PIEVK
+395 PVEVK
-400 ARKGATRSLNELLKM
+400 ARKGSTRSLNELLKM
-415 EQIEKG
+415 DNIERG

-429 GVVDKKITLPLYMST
+429 GVVEKKITLPLYMAA
-444 VI
+444 II

>member
-1 MRANKMKGV
+1 M
-10 NGEVLRRKIYT
+10 LRRKIYDK
-21 QLLAWK
+21 LLAWK
-27 NSKAK
+27 NNKGK

-49 VREFGKREYTSFIE
+49 VREFGKREYKNFIE
-63 INFIERPDL
+63 INFIERPDM
-72 QDIFTGN
+72 QAVFSGN
-79 LNVDNMI
+79 LDVDNMV
-86 QQIKLNLPGCEFIPG
+86 QQIKLSMPGCQFIPG
-101 DTLLFFDEI
+101 ETLLFLDEI
-110 QDAPNARTSLKFWA
+110 QDAPNARTSLKFWT

-151 YEQQLVMHTLD
+151 YEQQLIMRTLD
-162 LEEFLWALEIDMQ
+162 FEEFLWALGAEVNLKEM
-175 LQDLLLPY
+175 LAPY
-183 VDGTKRIPDATHN
+183 VDGAKRVPEAMHN
-196 ALSKYLQEYMV
+196 SLNKYLQEYMV

-212 EVVSTYVA
+212 EVVDTYIA
-220 TKDFYKVHLLQEKI
+220 TKDFYQVHLLQEKI

-241 IAKYAVNQDKI
+241 IAKYALNQDKI

-278 KKATARKFISSLDW
+278 KKATARKFTSSLDW

-306 SLWFPLKAYVKAEQF
+306 SPCFPLKAYVKEDQF

-327 IGLLVAMYGYQMKVA
+327 IGLLVAMYGYQLKIA
-342 ILSDALE
+342 LLSDALE

-386 LLERDCKLV
+386 ILERDCKLV
-395 PIEVK
+395 PVEVK
-400 ARKGATRSLNELLKM
+400 ARKGSTRSLNELLKM
-415 EQIEKG
+415 DNIERG

-429 GVVDKKITLPLYMST
+429 GVVEKKITLPLYMAA
-444 VI
+444 II